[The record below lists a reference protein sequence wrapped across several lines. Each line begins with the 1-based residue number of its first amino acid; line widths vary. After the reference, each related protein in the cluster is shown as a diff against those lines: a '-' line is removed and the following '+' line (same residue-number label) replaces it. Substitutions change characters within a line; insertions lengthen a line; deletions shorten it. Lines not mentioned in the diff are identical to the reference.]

1 MGILELR
8 SIYNVTSPHWQLSQ
22 TQGPHTPKY
31 VNHVGFLAVFCKY
44 YYFDSTK
51 IISFLYYVSCSK
63 GVSRLGQLGVNNVSE
78 SVSGIFGYSNR
89 A

>member
-22 TQGPHTPKY
+22 TLGPHTPKN

-44 YYFDSTK
+44 YYSSNK
-51 IISFLYYVSCSK
+51 IILILYYVSCSQ

-78 SVSGIFGYSNR
+78 GISGIFGYSNR